1 LNRLRLVATALEVAA
16 GIVQKAV
23 VVAVVIILRL
33 ENLKVDGKAVV
44 SVAEVVA
51 DVAVVVVVLVQVAAA
66 VVVEVEASI
75 TALMKAIIAETVGNR
90 RIFQVLKQQLIRQ
103 THPEMKHQLKSSIAL
118 ITKLTQ
124 K

>member
-1 LNRLRLVATALEVAA
+1 
-16 GIVQKAV
+16 
-23 VVAVVIILRL
+23 
-33 ENLKVDGKAVV
+33 VDGKAVV

-51 DVAVVVVVLVQVAAA
+51 DVAVVVVVVVVVQVAAA